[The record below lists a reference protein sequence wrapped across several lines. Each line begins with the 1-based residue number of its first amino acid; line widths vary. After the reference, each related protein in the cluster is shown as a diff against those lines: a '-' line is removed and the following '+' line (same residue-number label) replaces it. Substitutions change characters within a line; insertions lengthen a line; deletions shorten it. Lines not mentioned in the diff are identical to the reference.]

1 MAQQQSLW
9 SQSVEIPA
17 RERLEKDLHVE
28 AAVIGAGMAGVLIA
42 DRLKARGIETVVLE
56 ANRIGSGPN
65 PQHHRQDYQPARCA
79 LRRAD
84 SQVWQGQG
92 PSVRPGQ

>member
-42 DRLKARGIETVVLE
+42 DRLKARG
-56 ANRIGSGPN
+56 
-65 PQHHRQDYQPARCA
+65 H
-79 LRRAD
+79 
-84 SQVWQGQG
+84 
-92 PSVRPGQ
+92 